1 MTGTVNRERGDRLP
15 HWLLQKEKSMQTIP
29 VDTNGFTNLLVNGE
43 VRATTEFGT
52 DTPSIDKD
60 TGFPVYSVE
69 LAAFTSEGIQ
79 TINVKV
85 PLAQSPTLNIGQTVR
100 VTGLVARAYR
110 SGDRVAYSFKA
121 KTIEATKSGDTPKA
135 AN

>member
-1 MTGTVNRERGDRLP
+1 
-15 HWLLQKEKSMQTIP
+15 MQTIP

-43 VRATTEFGT
+43 VRATTQYGT
-52 DTPSIDKD
+52 DTPAIDKD

-85 PLAQSPTLNIGQTVR
+85 PLGQAPALSVGQSVR
-100 VTGLVARAYR
+100 VTGLAARAYM

-121 KTIEATKSGDTPKA
+121 KTIEAAKSGDTPKA